1 MSLRLASP
9 VWDSQSRWFFD
20 CSAGDLPARIEEGLL
35 SQANVTVTPSQH
47 DLPFR
52 PADFE
57 TLTEAL
63 DYAAQG
69 DTGSNFYTGRGVNY
83 ASIPY
88 SELRPQALELA
99 HKLLGLGLQRGD
111 RVALVAETNPD
122 FVRFFYACQYAG
134 LIPVALP
141 ASVKVGAHS
150 AYVAQLQRLLE
161 ASDAA
166 IGVASEGYLP
176 FLKEAS
182 EGLNMRM
189 VDAPEAFHAL
199 PVSEQTLPQISPD
212 DISYI
217 QYTSG
222 STRFPRGVIIKH
234 RTAMANLQ
242 GIIKHGLQMNAQD
255 RMMSWLP
262 FYHDMGLVGF
272 VLVPMAAQ
280 VSIDYLDTREFAMR
294 PRQWLNLMTK
304 TKATISF
311 APSFGYDLC
320 ARRVRENDLASYDL
334 SNWRVAGIGAE
345 MIRPQTLEHFADM
358 LSVCG
363 FDRRA
368 FLACYGMA
376 ECTLG
381 VSFSP
386 LNTGFTTHHIDSDH
400 LADNHRAVLMD
411 ETDTRGRGRH
421 FVNCGLPLPDFE
433 VQVRD
438 DDDNVLEDWHS
449 GVIYLRGPSVMSGYY
464 NLPEESSHALCG
476 DGWLNTGDIGYLV
489 NGVLTITGRKKDLI
503 IIHGRNIWPQD
514 LEHLAENQ
522 PEIRSGDAV
531 SFSVPDHEGEEL
543 CVLLVQCRET
553 DTVKRHN
560 LVRRLTALMRMEMS
574 LDCYVELVPI
584 HSLPRTS
591 SGKLS
596 RAKARLDF
604 IASHEP
610 GDLNSVTEEFRL
622 QVASA

>member
-1 MSLRLASP
+1 M
-9 VWDSQSRWFFD
+9 
-20 CSAGDLPARIEEGLL
+20 
-35 SQANVTVTPSQH
+35 SQANLIATPTRQ
-47 DLPFR
+47 DLSFR
-52 PADFE
+52 AGDFA
-57 TLTEAL
+57 TLTDAL

-69 DTGSNFYTGRGVNY
+69 ETGSNFYTGRGAIY

-88 SELRPQALELA
+88 RELRSQAIELA
-99 HKLLGLGLQRGD
+99 HQLLGLGLDKGD

-122 FVRFFYACQYAG
+122 FIRFFYACQYAG

-150 AYVAQLQRLLE
+150 TYVGQLKRLLE

-166 IGVASEGYLP
+166 VGVASEGYLP
-176 FLKEAS
+176 FLQEAS
-182 EGLNMRM
+182 EDLSMRM
-189 VDAPEAFHAL
+189 VDMPDAFYAL
-199 PVSEQTLPQISPD
+199 PSDEQPLHDAQPD

-234 RTAMANLQ
+234 STAMANLQ
-242 GIIKHGLQMNAQD
+242 GIIAHGLEMTAED

-280 VSIDYLDTREFAMR
+280 ISIDYLDTREFAMR
-294 PRQWLNLMTK
+294 PRQWMALMTQ
-304 TKATISF
+304 TRATISF

-320 ARRVRENDLASYDL
+320 ARRVRANDIESYDL

-345 MIRPQTLEHFADM
+345 MIRPQTLAYFAEIM
-358 LSVCG
+358 EPAG

-386 LNTGFTTHHIDSDH
+386 LWTGFTTHHIDSDH
-400 LADNHRAVLMD
+400 LSDHHEAVLLA
-411 ETDTRGRGRH
+411 ENDTEGRGRH
-421 FVNCGLPLPDFE
+421 FVNCGTPMPGFE
-433 VQVRD
+433 VEVRD
-438 DDDNVLEDWHS
+438 DNKVLSDWQS

-464 NLPEESSHALCG
+464 NLPEETDHALSD
-476 DGWLNTGDIGYLV
+476 DGWLNTGDIGYMV
-489 NGVLTITGRKKDLI
+489 DGVLTITGRKKDLI

-514 LEHLAENQ
+514 LEHVAETQ
-522 PEIRSGDAV
+522 PEVRSGDAV
-531 SFSVPDHEGEEL
+531 AFSAPDHEGEEM
-543 CVLLVQCRET
+543 CVLVVQCREQDAT
-553 DTVKRHN
+553 KRSN
-560 LVRRLTALMRMEMS
+560 LVRRLTALVRMEMS
-574 LDCYVELVPI
+574 MDCYVQLVPNRA
-584 HSLPRTS
+584 LPRTS

-604 IASHEP
+604 INAHNMEE
-610 GDLNSVTEEFRL
+610 LNAAAEEIRL
-622 QVASA
+622 RVASA

>member
-1 MSLRLASP
+1 
-9 VWDSQSRWFFD
+9 
-20 CSAGDLPARIEEGLL
+20 L
-35 SQANVTVTPSQH
+35 SQVTVNATPIHH

-52 PADFE
+52 AGDFS

-69 DTGSNFYTGRGVNY
+69 TTGSSFYTGRGAIY
-83 ASIPY
+83 ANITY
-88 SELRPQALELA
+88 SELRIESIDLA
-99 HKLLGLGLQRGD
+99 HKLIGLGLNKGD

-122 FVRFFYACQYAG
+122 FIRFFYACQYAG

-141 ASVKVGAHS
+141 ASVKVGAHC
-150 AYVAQLQRLLE
+150 AYVAQLHLLLE

-176 FLKEAS
+176 FLEEAS
-182 EGLNMRM
+182 EGLNIRM
-189 VDAPEAFHAL
+189 VNSPDAFYAL
-199 PVSEQTLPQISPD
+199 PVIDQQLPAIDPE

-222 STRFPRGVIIKH
+222 STRFPRGVVIKH
-234 RTAMANLQ
+234 RTAMANLH
-242 GIIKHGLQMNAQD
+242 GIIAHGLHMDSND
-255 RMMSWLP
+255 RMLSWLP

-294 PRQWLNLMTK
+294 PRMWLTLMTR
-304 TKATISF
+304 TRATISF

-320 ARRVRENDLASYDL
+320 ARRVRAKDIDSYDL
-334 SNWRVAGIGAE
+334 SSWRVAGIGAE
-345 MIRPQTLEHFADM
+345 MIRPQTLEHFAEM
-358 LSVCG
+358 MEPAG

-386 LNTGFTTHHIDSDH
+386 LWTGFTTHHIDSDH
-400 LADNHRAVLMD
+400 LSDHHEAVLLD
-411 ETDTRGRGRH
+411 EDDQQGRGRH
-421 FVNCGLPLPDFE
+421 FVNCGMPMPGFDVE
-433 VQVRD
+433 IRD
-438 DDDNVLEDWHS
+438 DNKVLKDWQS
-449 GVIYLRGPSVMSGYY
+449 GVIYLRGPSVMSGYFD
-464 NLPEESSHALCG
+464 LPEETSHALCE

-489 NGVLTITGRKKDLI
+489 NGALTITGRKKDLI

-514 LEHLAENQ
+514 LEHVAETQ
-522 PEIRSGDAV
+522 PEVRSGDAV
-531 SFSVPDHEGEEL
+531 AFSAPDSEDEEL
-543 CVLLVQCRET
+543 CVLVVQCRET
-553 DTVKRHN
+553 DANKRNN
-560 LVRRLTALMRMEMS
+560 LVRRLTALVRMEMS

-604 IASHEP
+604 INANDMEK
-610 GDLNSVTEEFRL
+610 LNAAVEEVRL
-622 QVASA
+622 RVASA

>member
-1 MSLRLASP
+1 LSGGGKSAESEG
-9 VWDSQSRWFFD
+9 DSFLQHI
-20 CSAGDLPARIEEGLL
+20 A
-35 SQANVTVTPSQH
+35 TPSRH
-47 DLPFR
+47 ELPFR
-52 PADFE
+52 AADFS

-69 DTGSNFYTGRGVNY
+69 ETGSNFYTGRGDIY

-88 SELRPQALELA
+88 RELREQAVALA
-99 HKLLGLGLQRGD
+99 RKLLGLGLDKGD
-111 RVALVAETNPD
+111 RVALVAETDPE
-122 FVRFFYACQYAG
+122 FIRFFYACQYAG

-141 ASVKVGAHS
+141 ASVKIGAHS

-166 IGVASEGYLP
+166 VGVSSQGYLN
-176 FLKEAS
+176 FLREAS
-182 EGLNMRM
+182 EGLDMRM
-189 VDAPEAFHAL
+189 VDEPDAFHAL
-199 PVSEQTLPQISPD
+199 PEADIELPAIDPD

-222 STRFPRGVIIKH
+222 STRFPRGVVIKH
-234 RTAMANLQ
+234 HTAIANLQ
-242 GIIKHGLQMNAQD
+242 GIIVHGLEMTAED
-255 RMMSWLP
+255 RFMSWLP

-280 VSIDYLDTREFAMR
+280 ISVDYLDTREFAMR
-294 PRQWLNLMTK
+294 PRQWLNLMTQ

-320 ARRVRENDLASYDL
+320 ARRVRSADLESYDL

-345 MIRPQTLEHFADM
+345 MIRPQTLEYFAEM
-358 LSVCG
+358 LEPCG

-381 VSFSP
+381 VSFSA
-386 LNTGFTTHHIDSDH
+386 LSTGFTTHYIDSDK
-400 LADNHRAVLMD
+400 LADDHRAVRLD
-411 ETDTRGRGRH
+411 ETERQGRGRH
-421 FVNCGLPLPDFE
+421 FVNCGIPLPSFE

-438 DDDNVLEDWHS
+438 ENGEVLDDWHS
-449 GVIYLRGPSVMSGYY
+449 GVIYLRGPSVMSGYF
-464 NLPEESSHALCG
+464 NMPEETGHALCE
-476 DGWLNTGDIGYLV
+476 DNWLNTGDIGYLAD
-489 NGVLTITGRKKDLI
+489 GVLTITGRKKDLI

-514 LEHLAENQ
+514 LEHIAESQ
-522 PEIRSGDAV
+522 PEVRVGDALA
-531 SFSVPDHEGEEL
+531 FSAPDHEGDEL
-543 CVLLVQCRET
+543 CVLVVQCRET
-553 DTVKRHN
+553 DPGKRSN
-560 LVRRLTALMRMEMS
+560 LVRRLTALVRMEMS

-596 RAKARLDF
+596 RSKARLDF
-604 IASHEP
+604 IAAHDTER
-610 GDLNSVTEEFRL
+610 LNAVAEEVRL
-622 QVASA
+622 RVASA